1 MKNSKRN
8 KRSFTLIELLV
19 VIAIIAILA
28 AMLLPALSSA
38 RSSARTASCTSNLK
52 QLGIA
57 ASMYTNDNQEYC
69 VPYYTPAQPAGAW
82 VNNHYVDARNWFVQL
97 MPYAQEYMGNFTK
110 EQNASGNNRSGA
122 ARLTVCEA
130 NTYSQAAV
138 NSGWVDKMG
147 YNTHENK
154 IRHCY
159 PLAALRQP
167 ELAAYA
173 ADASG
178 SRINRW
184 SNSTSALCSPTDIP
198 ATSNILAFP
207 HGSRTNIL
215 FLAGHVESKTRQDLL
230 APGKISGNAGND
242 YFYYIY
248 TDISNKF

>member
-38 RSSARTASCTSNLK
+38 RSSARTASCTANLK

-57 ASMYTNDNQEYC
+57 ASMYTNANQEYC
-69 VPYYTPAQPAGAW
+69 VPYYTPAKPAGSW
-82 VNNHYVDARNWFVQL
+82 INNHYVDARNWFVQL

-110 EQNASGNNRSGA
+110 EQNESGNKRSGA

-130 NTYSQAAV
+130 NTYNQAAV
-138 NSGWVDKMG
+138 NYGWVDKVG
-147 YNTHENK
+147 YNTEEK

-159 PLAALRQP
+159 PLAVLRQP

-178 SRINRW
+178 SRINRYN
-184 SNSTSALCSPTDIP
+184 NSTDALCSATDIP
-198 ATSNILAFP
+198 TKSNILAFP

-215 FLAGHVESKTRQDLL
+215 FIAGHVESKSREELK
-230 APGKISGNAGND
+230 AKGKISGTVAND